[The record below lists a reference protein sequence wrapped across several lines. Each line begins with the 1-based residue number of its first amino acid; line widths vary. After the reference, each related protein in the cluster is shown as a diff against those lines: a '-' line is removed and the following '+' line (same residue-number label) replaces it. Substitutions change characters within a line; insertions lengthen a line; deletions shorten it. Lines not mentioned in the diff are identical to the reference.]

1 MTALRLIRGF
11 GSDPSGATSIE
22 YGLIAAIMALGLLV
36 ALNSTNGAVVSMYGV
51 VVNAMTSN
59 MP

>member
-1 MTALRLIRGF
+1 
-11 GSDPSGATSIE
+11 
-22 YGLIAAIMALGLLV
+22 MALGLLV